1 MILRGP
7 VKLVVLAVVVAA
19 AFACS
24 SPAEKKKAYLE
35 SGNRFAAENRLP
47 EAAIE
52 YRNAIEIDP
61 RFAEARV
68 GLAQTYARL
77 GDHANALK
85 EYVRA
90 ADLLP
95 ENTNVQLTAGAYL
108 LLAGRPE
115 EARARADAA
124 LKREPRNIEA
134 HVLRGNALAGLKD
147 FEAAV
152 SEIEGAIQLDPGR
165 STTYTTLG
173 AVEAVRGRREEAEQ
187 AFKRAVALDPKRIDA
202 HLALANH
209 YWAAGRQA
217 EAEQSILAAL
227 HLEPSNPLANRAM
240 ALFCMTS
247 GRLAEAE
254 KYVKVI
260 AGTDAAPFAL
270 GDYYLVAGRS
280 SEAIR
285 EFERLRSHPRTA
297 ATAERRLVRAY
308 AVAGDSKKSEALADE
323 ILAREPRDPEM
334 LLAKGQLLALAGK
347 NEEAFEQIKRAADA
361 APTSTSAQFALGK
374 TLARRGDREGA
385 KRAFNEVLRLNPRAG
400 AAHAELANL
409 YLADGSTDAALKAA
423 TQAVGSH
430 PENVDARLTLARS
443 LAASG
448 DLAGSGRVLD
458 ALLEQHPAVAAVH
471 VERGRLAIRKRDLA
485 DARLAFERALQI
497 DAGSVPAI
505 AGLTLL
511 DMSAGDLTGARS
523 RIDAEL
529 ARRPGNV
536 EVMLLAAQVY
546 TGANEV
552 ETAERLLRKAIET
565 DASLLP
571 AYSMLGQLY
580 LKQQNLDQALREFD
594 SLAERHPNPVAALTM
609 AGIILQAQGR
619 NESARQRFEK
629 ALAVDPRAAI
639 AANNLAWMYADSG
652 ENLDIAL
659 QLAQSA
665 VAGLPESAEALD
677 TLGWVYYKKRLSSLA
692 VSTFKRTVDKSP
704 KSPIHHYHLG
714 LAYAQAG
721 EAALARGSLERAL
734 SLDSS
739 FPGAEDARRTLSGL
753 SPARRDTSH

>member
-1 MILRGP
+1 
-7 VKLVVLAVVVAA
+7 
-19 AFACS
+19 
-24 SPAEKKKAYLE
+24 
-35 SGNRFAAENRLP
+35 
-47 EAAIE
+47 
-52 YRNAIEIDP
+52 
-61 RFAEARV
+61 
-68 GLAQTYARL
+68 
-77 GDHANALK
+77 
-85 EYVRA
+85 
-90 ADLLP
+90 
-95 ENTNVQLTAGAYL
+95 
-108 LLAGRPE
+108 
-115 EARARADAA
+115 
-124 LKREPRNIEA
+124 
-134 HVLRGNALAGLKD
+134 
-147 FEAAV
+147 
-152 SEIEGAIQLDPGR
+152 
-165 STTYTTLG
+165 
-173 AVEAVRGRREEAEQ
+173 
-187 AFKRAVALDPKRIDA
+187 
-202 HLALANH
+202 
-209 YWAAGRQA
+209 
-217 EAEQSILAAL
+217 
-227 HLEPSNPLANRAM
+227 
-240 ALFCMTS
+240 
-247 GRLAEAE
+247 
-254 KYVKVI
+254 
-260 AGTDAAPFAL
+260 
-270 GDYYLVAGRS
+270 
-280 SEAIR
+280 
-285 EFERLRSHPRTA
+285 
-297 ATAERRLVRAY
+297 
-308 AVAGDSKKSEALADE
+308 
-323 ILAREPRDPEM
+323 
-334 LLAKGQLLALAGK
+334 
-347 NEEAFEQIKRAADA
+347 
-361 APTSTSAQFALGK
+361 
-374 TLARRGDREGA
+374 
-385 KRAFNEVLRLNPRAG
+385 
-400 AAHAELANL
+400 
-409 YLADGSTDAALKAA
+409 
-423 TQAVGSH
+423 
-430 PENVDARLTLARS
+430 
-443 LAASG
+443 
-448 DLAGSGRVLD
+448 
-458 ALLEQHPAVAAVH
+458 
-471 VERGRLAIRKRDLA
+471 
-485 DARLAFERALQI
+485 
-497 DAGSVPAI
+497 
-505 AGLTLL
+505 
-511 DMSAGDLTGARS
+511 MSAGDLTGARS